1 MWYSSSSGRIELQIT
16 RKQAAT
22 GYHSGACD
30 LDIEELSKLP
40 AIARQLRKINPQ
52 TLREEL
58 REWGTWSDEELSD
71 HEQNL
76 QRILWLACG
85 DIVEAAYQ

>member
-16 RKQAAT
+16 KKQAAT

-30 LDIEELSKLP
+30 LDVEELSRHP
-40 AIARQLRKINPQ
+40 AIARQLRKIDPQ
-52 TLREEL
+52 TLIEEL
-58 REWGTWSDEELSD
+58 REYGAWDDEELSD

-85 DIVEAAYQ
+85 DIFDMINE